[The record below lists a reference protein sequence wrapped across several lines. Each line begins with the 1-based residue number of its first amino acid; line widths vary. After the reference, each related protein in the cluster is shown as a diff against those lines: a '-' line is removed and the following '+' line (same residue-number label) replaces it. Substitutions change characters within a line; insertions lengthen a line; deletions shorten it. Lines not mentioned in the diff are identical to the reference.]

1 MPIDDPRN
9 SIMKLFSLASIKID
23 NQKSLISLEDKNLVD
38 VAEKLKINIPA
49 PCLKNKR
56 KDGCCKACL
65 VEVDGKRSYA
75 CTTKPI
81 AGMKVTVRTKE
92 LDRIRKESLKEF
104 KSQVRAGASS
114 PCQCSGSC

>member
-1 MPIDDPRN
+1 M
-9 SIMKLFSLASIKID
+9 
-23 NQKSLISLEDKNLVD
+23 VD
-38 VAEKLKINIPA
+38 VAAKLKINIPA

-81 AGMKVTVRTKE
+81 AGMEVTVRTKE
-92 LDRIRKESLKEF
+92 LDRIRKESLKEL
-104 KSQVRAGASS
+104 KVRFEREHHRLVSVQALASKF
-114 PCQCSGSC
+114 